1 MTQGECHPISDYWL
15 QPFHFILN
23 TFLSEL
29 LLRKSHY
36 FSRYELKVESKKQLA
51 EAEVVPSS
59 EEEANNNP
67 YPWCKIIL
75 GSINCTYDIHIFK
88 KYFEWDNSISDG
100 VWGNQF
106 NSYLHF
112 VRNSLKTRKKTWMN
126 SFEMLNKLFI
136 RI

>member
-1 MTQGECHPISDYWL
+1 MNVIQYQIIDCSHSISFLTHFSQNYCSENLITFLVMNWKLNSKNNL
-15 QPFHFILN
+15 QKQKWFQVLKRRQTIILTLEVKFIL
-23 TFLSEL
+23 
-29 LLRKSHY
+29 R
-36 FSRYELKVESKKQLA
+36 
-51 EAEVVPSS
+51 
-59 EEEANNNP
+59 
-67 YPWCKIIL
+67 
-75 GSINCTYDIHIFK
+75 SINCTYYIHIFK

-112 VRNSLKTRKKTWMN
+112 VRNSLKTREKTWMN